1 MEELGFVQRYAAL
14 GAAGEHIALQPPAFL
29 LQFFARAE
37 QAGVAGHVEHL
48 HEPDAPGVGFRR
60 AVPRF
65 LPEDPGAAVHLA
77 RDLHVFAGAEDGAG
91 ARVGIEQG
99 DVFGGQG
106 EAPLGF
112 AQVLDAAQEKGEIG
126 ARAGK
131 RRAGQRQQAE
141 LDAAVDARKDF
152 LPVLEVVEADQPLLA
167 GDFVEERLGRI
178 IEGDAAGRDQP
189 RASPRVEQP
198 EKCFRKQ

>member
-1 MEELGFVQRYAAL
+1 MEELGFVQRHAAL
-14 GAAGEHIALQPPAFL
+14 GAAGENIALQPPARL
-29 LQFFARAE
+29 LQLFARAE

-48 HEPDAPGVGFRR
+48 HEPDAPGVGLRL

-65 LPEDPGAAVHLA
+65 LPEDPSAAVHLA
-77 RDLHVFAGAEDGAG
+77 RDLHVFLHTEDGAR
-91 ARVGIEQG
+91 ARVGVEQG

-112 AQVLDAAQEKGEIG
+112 AQVLDAAQEKSELRRG
-126 ARAGK
+126 AGK

-141 LDAAVDARKDF
+141 LDETADIRKYF
-152 LPVLEVVEADQPLLA
+152 LTVLEVVEADQPLLA

-178 IEGDAAGRDQP
+178 IGGDAAGRDQS